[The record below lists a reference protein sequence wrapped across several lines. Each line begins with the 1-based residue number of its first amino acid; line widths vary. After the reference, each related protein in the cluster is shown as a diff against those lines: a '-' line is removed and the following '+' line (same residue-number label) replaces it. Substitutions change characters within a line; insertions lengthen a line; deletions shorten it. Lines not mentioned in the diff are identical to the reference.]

1 MKKRLAKKAF
11 SRSYYDLWVNP
22 NTNKEALVPRSGR
35 CWYIIQR
42 ACYYYGHPEWFKQIT
57 ERILSELVP
66 KDE

>member
-1 MKKRLAKKAF
+1 
-11 SRSYYDLWVNP
+11 
-22 NTNKEALVPRSGR
+22 LVPRSGR

-57 ERILSELVP
+57 ERIVSELIP